1 MATLDQ
7 NVVERIEAA
16 IKLDKEKADMGNVDM
31 EKGIELIR
39 DVGAVLLDVR
49 PPAKVKGEN
58 AEEADIPDAYYTP
71 YPEFANY
78 LDILP
83 QDTTAPIVV
92 ACLKGWFANRVMGY
106 LEALGYE
113 NVYVLAANIEDLIA
127 AHKAHTK

>member
-7 NVVERIEAA
+7 NVLERIEAA
-16 IKLDKEKADMGNVDM
+16 IKLDKEKPELGNVDM
-31 EKGIELIR
+31 EKAIELIR

-49 PPAKVKGEN
+49 PPAKVSGEN

-71 YPEFANY
+71 YTEFTEY
-78 LDILP
+78 CDILP
-83 QDTTAPIVV
+83 QDKTAPIVV

-113 NVYVLAANIEDLIA
+113 NVYVLGANIEDLIA
-127 AHKAHTK
+127 AHKAHAK

>member
-16 IKLDKEKADMGNVDM
+16 IRLDKEKPDMGNVDM

-71 YPEFANY
+71 YTEFANY

-83 QDTTAPIVV
+83 QDKTSPILV
-92 ACLKGWFANRVMGY
+92 ACLKGWFANRIMGY

-113 NVYVLAANIEDLIA
+113 NVYVLGANIEDLIA
-127 AHKAHTK
+127 AHKAHTS